1 MNEGDF
7 VYYQYFSKFI
17 LYYFSPLF
25 RSQCLHGVF
34 GGGAETA
41 DADRQDGDK
50 QYCQ

>member
-1 MNEGDF
+1 MP
-7 VYYQYFSKFI
+7 FI
-17 LYYFSPLF
+17 LF

-34 GGGAETA
+34 GGGAEAA

>member
-34 GGGAETA
+34 GGGAEAT
-41 DADRQDGDK
+41 DANRQDGDK

>member
-1 MNEGDF
+1 MF
-7 VYYQYFSKFI
+7 ASKVANICSNRFYI
-17 LYYFSPLF
+17 NDSLL

-34 GGGAETA
+34 GGGAEAA